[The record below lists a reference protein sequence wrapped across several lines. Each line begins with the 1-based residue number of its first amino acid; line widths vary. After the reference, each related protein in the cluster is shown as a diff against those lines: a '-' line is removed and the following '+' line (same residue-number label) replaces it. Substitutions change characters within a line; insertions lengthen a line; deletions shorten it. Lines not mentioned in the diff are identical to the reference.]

1 MNSNPRGAVLVHTN
15 PALASKTPVYG
26 SGATVACACRCS
38 NIAFQVEFTRNL
50 TNAQTKVKT
59 VQDRQT
65 LTVVNGGYFGG
76 DTDRIDCETALLVPV
91 SRYVVNRACFG
102 VETDQIDC
110 ETTLPV
116 LVHNESR
123 LLWC

>member
-1 MNSNPRGAVLVHTN
+1 MNSNPRGAVLVHTK

-26 SGATVACACRCS
+26 SGATVACARRCS
-38 NIAFQVEFTRNL
+38 SIAFQVALAHNL

-76 DTDRIDCETALLVPV
+76 DTDRINCETALLVPV

-102 VETDQIDC
+102 VDTNRISC
-110 ETTLPV
+110 ETA
-116 LVHNESR
+116 
-123 LLWC
+123 